1 MLSVFSFVLAL
12 TATAIAITSSHL
24 GWRHIQRSRQR
35 LEELSES
42 ICVLRVSQEST
53 ERNGSD
59 AKRRLSESELTL
71 AEVRAGVEELQSRFV
86 DVESY
91 AAVCVPQKPASS
103 GLNINRRVEAVR
115 LLKDGHSEE
124 RVAAEL
130 AIALSEVRLIGH
142 LERNAPKPAAKR
154 GRRVA

>member
-1 MLSVFSFVLAL
+1 MLSIISFALAL
-12 TATAIAITSSHL
+12 AATAIAITSAHL
-24 GWRHIQRSRQR
+24 GWRSIRRSRQR
-35 LEELSES
+35 LEELAES
-42 ICVLRVSQEST
+42 ICLLRVSQESM
-53 ERNGSD
+53 ERNASD
-59 AKRRLSESELTL
+59 ARRRLSESDIAL
-71 AEVRAGVEELQSRFV
+71 AEVRTGVEELQSRFE

-115 LLKDGHSEE
+115 LLKEGHSEE
-124 RVAAEL
+124 QVAAEL

>member
-1 MLSVFSFVLAL
+1 MLSIFSFVFAF
-12 TATAIAITSSHL
+12 AAAAIAIASSLL

-42 ICVLRVSQEST
+42 ICHLRVSQDSM

-59 AKRRLSESELTL
+59 AKRRLSESELAL
-71 AEVRAGVEELQSRFV
+71 AGVRASVEELQGRFEE
-86 DVESY
+86 VESY

-115 LLKDGHSEE
+115 LLKEGHSEE
-124 RVAAEL
+124 QVASEL
-130 AIALSEVRLIGH
+130 SIALSEVRLIGH